1 MSSTSDQQAKQR
13 FLDLQVGNVDL
24 VDEPA
29 NLVDFLAVKSME
41 GSMSTTAAKAASPG
55 NPEGSKAPTPSFT
68 PGTKP
73 GMQAPLN
80 DDGTNVA
87 PSLESMVSNLNKAI
101 AAGKLKADG
110 EEMKKSIANLTK
122 AIGDVLESD
131 VGNNTDDGD
140 KGKGKTAKAKKE
152 EADDGEQGSGNVSK
166 AGGKQFSKERM
177 EAFTKALKDLMGLV
191 KSVDEEAYK
200 SLTSIDSGEGTDG
213 VKPLIPHT
221 VPTPETKKSLEEVTA
236 TIKSL
241 NDTVASMAKKL
252 EAVDG
257 GTTKTDADNST
268 ATQTTTKSFWS
279 GVL

>member
-1 MSSTSDQQAKQR
+1 
-13 FLDLQVGNVDL
+13 
-24 VDEPA
+24 
-29 NLVDFLAVKSME
+29 
-41 GSMSTTAAKAASPG
+41 
-55 NPEGSKAPTPSFT
+55 
-68 PGTKP
+68 
-73 GMQAPLN
+73 
-80 DDGTNVA
+80 
-87 PSLESMVSNLNKAI
+87 MVSNLNKAI